1 MPMED
6 RVTLH
11 IIDGMTLN
19 TYDGKGDST
28 HLTER
33 GGSERLRL

>member
-28 HLTER
+28 HLIES
-33 GGSERLRL
+33 GGFECL